1 MLPTKEQSLHHAY
14 VIEGNPEINKQAIF
28 SFLSDRFNLE
38 LGNQDFFLIEA
49 SMFGV
54 DEAEQVVAINGRKAF
69 NKKEKGV
76 VIIADAFSHQAQNAL
91 LKTLEEPYP
100 GTYTFIL
107 TSSASTFLPTVLSRV
122 QVIRLTGG
130 KEGTEDTNTNK
141 SGKAK
146 SKVFEN
152 GGEHSSELD
161 SAKFLKASRVSRL
174 SMVKDIMKLKEKEH
188 IGDREIFTFLS
199 ELEEKAHAAVL
210 RNENTALSLEVAR
223 VMTTTADFMRDT
235 SSSKKM
241 LLEYAAL
248 RLPLL

>member
-14 VIEGNPEINKQAIF
+14 VIEGNPAVTKQFIF
-28 SFLSDRFNLE
+28 NFLYDRFNLE
-38 LGNQDFFLIEA
+38 LGNQDFFLFET

-76 VIIADAFSHQAQNAL
+76 VIISDAFSHQAQNAL

-100 GTYTFIL
+100 GTYIFIL

-122 QVIRLTGG
+122 QVIRHNLRTVLGVKNENKADINSVSKKPEISG
-130 KEGTEDTNTNK
+130 EYTN
-141 SGKAK
+141 
-146 SKVFEN
+146 
-152 GGEHSSELD
+152 ELD
-161 SAKFLKASRVSRL
+161 SVKFLKASRVSRL
-174 SMVKDIMKLKEKEH
+174 SIVKDIIKLKEKEH
-188 IGDREIFTFLS
+188 IGDREIFAFFS
-199 ELEEKAHAAVL
+199 DLEEKAHTAAL

-223 VMTTTADFMRDT
+223 VMTTIADFMRDT
-235 SSSKKM
+235 ASSKKM

-248 RLPLL
+248 RLPLM